1 MSTDFD
7 NLGSF
12 TIMDNISTNAI
23 LARDNNG
30 PIMNYKYVTT
40 RGDAMDLFWSSGN
53 STPNIKWGLIDF
65 ENFNNSNYLNDDLL
79 CKIGQPNTFYSFGS
93 FCVLI
98 TCLNGGR
105 NGVGIMNGVKPV
117 SPVENSKNWLL
128 SNNNVYI
135 NTDMNI
141 IPNKNIMIYVED
153 TNTYYPLRF
162 SIWQNGGGG
171 RIAYTRY
178 NTLTI
183 SNGQDLINVL
193 TLTNNNLANIESN
206 ITVTSKLSSNN
217 VFKSITTNTQNVK
230 ITYNIQ

>member
-23 LARDNNG
+23 LARDVNG

-40 RGDAMDLFWSSGN
+40 ASDASTLFWSSGN
-53 STPNIKWGLIDF
+53 STPNIKWGLIDL
-65 ENFNNSNYLNDDLL
+65 ENFNNPNYLNNDIL

-98 TCLNGGR
+98 TCLNGGT
-105 NGVGIMNGVKPV
+105 NIFPIMSGVKPV
-117 SPVENSKNWLL
+117 SPINNSKNWLL
-128 SNNNVYI
+128 SNNVIYT
-135 NTDMNI
+135 NTNMNI
-141 IPNKNIMIYVED
+141 IPNKNIMIYLED

-162 SIWQNGGGG
+162 SIWQAGGGG

-178 NTLTI
+178 NTLPI
-183 SNGQDLINVL
+183 SNGQDLINFL
-193 TLTNNNLANIESN
+193 TLTDNNLANIESN
-206 ITVTSKLSSNN
+206 ITFTSKLSSDN
-217 VFKSITTNTQNVK
+217 VFKSITTNTQNIK
-230 ITYNIQ
+230 ITYNI